1 MSVPGRTSKLFH
13 KWKLSKLNY
22 SLLNCLSLK
31 AFNLEC
37 LAKSFFLFFKRH
49 IFFLISGSIPSCKKS
64 KGCVLENLQ
73 YHVHWI
79 ARCPRSRLFQNSQW
93 RKEHLCKIWVRLC
106 SLIFYHLTIIIQLCM
121 WVCVISET
129 WMRNKLYC
137 CFSTFLFD
145 LRT

>member
-1 MSVPGRTSKLFH
+1 M
-13 KWKLSKLNY
+13 
-22 SLLNCLSLK
+22 
-31 AFNLEC
+31 
-37 LAKSFFLFFKRH
+37 
-49 IFFLISGSIPSCKKS
+49 
-64 KGCVLENLQ
+64 ENLQ

-121 WVCVISET
+121 WMCVISET

-137 CFSTFLFD
+137 CFLHSLRSMYLAINFSKVQNQGKNGTYQLYYWKRNSQVDARFLALSDGYLYVLWSNLFFI
-145 LRT
+145 TTAAVIMFGIYGN